1 MNIQNLEAFVF
12 VNHFGSVN
20 RAAKTLFLS
29 QPSVSSRIQSLER
42 ELDVKL
48 FERVGKRLILTD
60 EGSEFLP
67 FAESII
73 QSYKNGK
80 RRLKE
85 KALTDQLVIGCT
97 GLVANYLIPHVLPK
111 FKQQH
116 PNIQI
121 KLITDTTEEIENKVL
136 NRQVDLGFVRSS
148 SHISIHKTKVL
159 ESPIRLFVQPT
170 HPFTQM
176 ENVNVEE
183 LAESPI
189 VFYECGSL
197 DWTMIKN
204 LFKNLHHMPNIDYE
218 VDSLE
223 IAKGLIL
230 NHAGV
235 GFLPEICVRKEVA
248 SGELV
253 MIDLP
258 VVSNVSL
265 KAQMIYYR
273 QEKPVY
279 FDELFELS
287 LVQGKMIFNE

>member
-20 RAAKTLFLS
+20 KAAKTLFLS

-48 FERVGKRLILTD
+48 FERVGKRLILTN
-60 EGSEFLP
+60 EGKEFLP
-67 FAESII
+67 YAELII

-80 RRLKE
+80 KRLKDN
-85 KALTDQLVIGCT
+85 ATTDQLVIGCT
-97 GLVANYLIPHVLPK
+97 GLIANYLIPHVLPK

-116 PNIQI
+116 PNVQI
-121 KLITDTTEEIENKVL
+121 KLITGTTEVIENKVL
-136 NRQVDLGFVRSS
+136 NCEVDIGFVRSS

-159 ESPIRLFVQPT
+159 ESPICLFVQPT
-170 HPFTQM
+170 HPFAQM
-176 ENVNVEE
+176 ESIHVDE
-183 LAESPI
+183 LAEQPI

-197 DWTMIKN
+197 DWTMITN
-204 LFKNLHHMPNIDYE
+204 LFKNLHHKPNIAYE

-223 IAKGLIL
+223 TAKGLIL

-235 GFLPEICVRKEVA
+235 GFLPEICVRKEVV
-248 SGELV
+248 SGKLV
-253 MIDLP
+253 MINLP
-258 VVSNVSL
+258 VVSNVCL
-265 KAQMIYYR
+265 KTQMIFYR

-279 FDELFELS
+279 YDELFQLS
-287 LVQGKMIFNE
+287 KAQGEMVFND

>member
-20 RAAKTLFLS
+20 KAAKTLFLS

-42 ELDVKL
+42 ELDVEL
-48 FERVGKRLILTD
+48 FERVGKKLVLTD
-60 EGSEFLP
+60 EGREFLP
-67 FAESII
+67 YAESII

-85 KALTDQLVIGCT
+85 KELTNQLVIGCT
-97 GLVANYLIPHVLPK
+97 GLVANYLIPQVLLN

-116 PNIQI
+116 LNIQI
-121 KLITDTTEEIENKVL
+121 KLITGTTEGIENKVL
-136 NRQVDLGFVRSS
+136 NREVDLGFVRSS
-148 SHISIHKTKVL
+148 SHNSIHKTKVL

-176 ENVNVEE
+176 GNVNVEE
-183 LAESPI
+183 LAEQPI

-197 DWTMIKN
+197 DWMMIKN
-204 LFKNLHHMPNIDYE
+204 LFKNLNHMPNIDFE

-223 IAKGLIL
+223 AAKGLIL

-248 SGELV
+248 AGELV

-258 VVSNVSL
+258 VVSNVFL
-265 KAQMIYYR
+265 KAQMIYYG

-279 FDELFELS
+279 FDELFQLS
-287 LVQGKMIFNE
+287 LIQGKKFFND